1 MIDAEVDE
9 VTGTFADVDDAW
21 VGLAVRVVDVAESEP
36 GGESWRLLATSEE
49 VLCVGLP
56 ELYPDEVP
64 LLASADGEF
73 WAVAAPSS
81 PGCF

>member
-1 MIDAEVDE
+1 M
-9 VTGTFADVDDAW
+9 
-21 VGLAVRVVDVAESEP
+21 LAGVEF
-36 GGESWRLLATSEE
+36 T
-49 VLCVGLP
+49 

-81 PGCF
+81 TGVLWEDIEDVLSE